1 MLSRVDINCLSPALT
16 PGKIELT
23 GVGRMRSSGAVA
35 RVPLERRHAVAVLG
49 HTWPCH
55 VAALKTHGTSGL
67 GQPSLLLD
75 TRHCAILL
83 VLLLPQGEETA
94 PSLLLVPPLLPPL
107 FL

>member
-55 VAALKTHGTSGL
+55 VATLETHGTSGL

-75 TRHCAILL
+75 TSHAILL